1 MVFIN
6 YIEKHLL
13 LVEIMDDY
21 LNKLLQLDKINENSN
36 KIEELREMIEVSN
49 MKLNELKTV
58 VRQQDYLI
66 NKCINNK
73 YYDYNENYLNHY
85 AHYTINFIYMCF
97 FIYIINKL
105 YI

>member
-21 LNKLLQLDKINENSN
+21 LNKLFQINKINENS
-36 KIEELREMIEVSN
+36 IEIEKLREMIEVSN

-58 VRQQDYLI
+58 VRQQEYLI
-66 NKCINNK
+66 NRTINNK
-73 YYDYNENYLNHY
+73 YYDNNENYVNYYGLY
-85 AHYTINFIYMCF
+85 AINVVYLCF

-105 YI
+105 

>member
-6 YIEKHLL
+6 FIEKHLL

-58 VRQQDYLI
+58 VRQQEYLI
-66 NKCINNK
+66 NRTINNK
-73 YYDYNENYLNHY
+73 YYDNNENYVNYYGLY
-85 AHYTINFIYMCF
+85 AINVVYLCF

-105 YI
+105 

>member
-21 LNKLLQLDKINENSN
+21 LNKLFQINKINENS
-36 KIEELREMIEVSN
+36 IEIEKLREMIEVSN

-58 VRQQDYLI
+58 VRHQDYLI
-66 NKCINNK
+66 NKCLNK
-73 YYDYNENYLNHY
+73 PYYDKNEYELNYYGLY
-85 AHYTINFIYMCF
+85 AINFIYLCF
-97 FIYIINKL
+97 FVYIINKL
-105 YI
+105 

>member
-1 MVFIN
+1 M
-6 YIEKHLL
+6 L

-36 KIEELREMIEVSN
+36 KINENSNKIEKLREMIEVSN

-58 VRQQDYLI
+58 VRQQEYLI
-66 NKCINNK
+66 NRTINNK
-73 YYDYNENYLNHY
+73 YYDNNENYVNYYGLY
-85 AHYTINFIYMCF
+85 AINVVYLCF

-105 YI
+105 